1 MTAIIDG
8 PAQDA
13 RPPLLEAARRTRYR
27 DPLRFLSLVMV
38 VIIGCLVLPPFV
50 ALVRNS
56 LFEMMPDG
64 SAGAFT
70 LDNFTRIAATGQFVE
85 STINSV
91 VFALFSTLLA
101 ILLGGTLAWIVERT
115 NAPFRDLAYL
125 MAVVSLSI
133 PGVIYVPAWLFF
145 LGPTGPLNDLY
156 RLAGGS
162 GLLFNVNSMA
172 GMVLIE
178 GFGWIPLTFLLF
190 AASFRMAN
198 AELEEAARMS
208 GASVF
213 EMMRRI
219 SVPLAAPA
227 ALAAALFIFIRSLQ
241 AFDIPKLVGTG
252 AGIKLLTTD
261 IYDSI
266 RSVPPQIGHASAFSV
281 ALTVLVAGLL
291 FLYSRLALNASKFA
305 TVTGKGYK
313 PRPLALGWARWVCGG
328 IVILNVMIVLALPL
342 LTLLWIA
349 VTPFV
354 RPVRPAAF
362 SSLTWDN
369 FSTVLFDDRYFELI
383 TNTLIVSAS
392 AATVTMLLMVVCG
405 WLVARRRVYHT
416 ALDQMIALPMLIPS
430 IVLSVAMMDLALRSP
445 IHLYSTLSIIVIA
458 FVVHYLPFG
467 MRYTFTGALQLHKEL
482 EESAGVCGASPL
494 VMLRRVVIP
503 LLMPSIVAGWL
514 FVFLNA
520 SRDLST
526 AIILSGPDTK
536 TIAVAIFDQ
545 AINGQFSEVA
555 ALGLLWSLLMSVVAM
570 MFYFLVHRRSG
581 KGFSF

>member
-1 MTAIIDG
+1 MTIVADG
-8 PAQDA
+8 TQQDA
-13 RPPLLEAARRTRYR
+13 RPRTSETAHRYR
-27 DPLRFLSLVMV
+27 DPLWLLSLAMV
-38 VIIGCLVLPPFV
+38 VIIGCLVLPPFFT
-50 ALVRNS
+50 LVRNS
-56 LFEMMPDG
+56 LFELTPNG
-64 SAGAFT
+64 STGAFT
-70 LDNFTRIAATGQFVE
+70 LDNFARLAE
-85 STINSV
+85 SGKVLRSTVNSF
-91 VFALFSTLLA
+91 VFALLSTLLA

-125 MAVVSLSI
+125 MTVVSLSI

-145 LGPTGPLNDLY
+145 LGPTGPLNDVY
-156 RLAGGS
+156 RTLGGS
-162 GLLFNVNSMA
+162 GVLFNVNSMA

-190 AASFRMAN
+190 AASFRSAN
-198 AELEEAARMS
+198 AELEEAAIMS
-208 GASVF
+208 GASVLD
-213 EMMRRI
+213 MMRRI
-219 SVPLAAPA
+219 SIPLAAPA
-227 ALAAALFIFIRSLQ
+227 ALAAALFVFIRSLQ

-252 AGIKLLTTD
+252 AGISLLTTD

-266 RSVPPQIGHASAFSV
+266 RTVPPQIGHASAFSV
-281 ALTVLVAGLL
+281 ALTGLVAGLM
-291 FLYSRLALNASKFA
+291 FLYSRLALNASRFA

-313 PRPLALGWARWVCGG
+313 PRPLVLGWARWVCGG
-328 IVILNVMIVLALPL
+328 VVILNVLIVLVLPL

-354 RPVRPAAF
+354 RPVRIAAF
-362 SSLTWDN
+362 SSLTGEN
-369 FSTVLFDDRYFELI
+369 FALVLSDDRYLELI
-383 TNTLIVSAS
+383 TNTLTVSAS

-416 ALDQMIALPMLIPS
+416 VLDQMTTLPMLIPS

-445 IHLYSTLSIIVIA
+445 IPLYSTLTIIVIA
-458 FVVHYLPFG
+458 FVVHYIPFG

-482 EESAGVCGASPL
+482 EESAGVCGASPM
-494 VMLRRVVIP
+494 VMLRRVVVP
-503 LLMPSIVAGWL
+503 LLLPSIIAGWL
-514 FVFLNA
+514 FIFLNA

-555 ALGLLWSLLMSVVAM
+555 ALGLLWSLMMSVVAM
-570 MFYFLVHRRSG
+570 AFYFLVQRRSG
-581 KGFSF
+581 GSISF

>member
-8 PAQDA
+8 SSQDA
-13 RPPLLEAARRTRYR
+13 RPRISGAGRRYR
-27 DPLRFLSLVMV
+27 DPLWLLSLVMV
-38 VIIGCLVLPPFV
+38 VIVGCLVLPPFV

-56 LFEMMPDG
+56 LFETLPDG
-64 SAGAFT
+64 SSGAFT
-70 LDNFTRIAATGQFVE
+70 LENFARLAANGHFLQ

-91 VFALFSTLLA
+91 VFALLSTVLA
-101 ILLGGTLAWIVERT
+101 ILMGGSLAWIVERT

-125 MAVVSLSI
+125 MTVVSLSI

-162 GLLFNVNSMA
+162 GLLFNVNSMT
-172 GMVLIE
+172 GMVIIE

-208 GASVF
+208 GANVF
-213 EMMRRI
+213 EMMRRVSI
-219 SVPLAAPA
+219 PLAAPA
-227 ALAAALFIFIRSLQ
+227 AFAAALFIFIRSLQ

-266 RSVPPQIGHASAFSV
+266 RTVPPQIGYASAFSV
-281 ALTVLVAGLL
+281 ALTIVVAGLL
-291 FLYSRLALNASKFA
+291 YLYSRLAMNASRFA

-328 IVILNVMIVLALPL
+328 IVLLNVLIVLVLPL
-342 LTLLWIA
+342 LMLLWVA
-349 VTPFV
+349 VTPFI
-354 RPVRPAAF
+354 RPVRWSAF
-362 SSLTWDN
+362 SSLTSDN
-369 FSTVLFDDRYFELI
+369 FALVLTDDRYLELV

-392 AATVTMLLMVVCG
+392 AATVTMLLMVICG
-405 WLVARRRVYHT
+405 WLVARRRAYHT

-445 IHLYSTLSIIVIA
+445 IPLYSTLTIVVIA

-467 MRYTFTGALQLHKEL
+467 MRYTFTGSLQLHKEL
-482 EESAGVCGASPL
+482 EESAGVCGATPL
-494 VMLRRVVIP
+494 GMLRRIVVP

-526 AIILSGPDTK
+526 AIILAGPDTK

-555 ALGLLWSLLMSVVAM
+555 ALGLLWSAMMSIVAM
-570 MFYFLVHRRSG
+570 IFYFLVQRRSSG
-581 KGFSF
+581 GGISF